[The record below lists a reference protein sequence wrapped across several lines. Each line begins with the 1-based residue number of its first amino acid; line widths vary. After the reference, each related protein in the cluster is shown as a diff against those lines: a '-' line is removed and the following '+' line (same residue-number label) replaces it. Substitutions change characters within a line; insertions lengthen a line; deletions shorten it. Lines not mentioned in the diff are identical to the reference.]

1 MWDTLLKPLE
11 GLLEELVAR
20 GPKFLATLVILIG
33 GWIVAKLLKIA
44 IIRGFR
50 LIKLDVV
57 AEKAGIEAFLK
68 RGGMKKTAIEI
79 LGSLVYWIALL
90 IFLMM
95 ILSLWN
101 IDIGLQTTLVPF
113 LPKVF
118 AALVIFILGL
128 FIASLVEDVVR
139 ATAANAGI
147 RYAFVLSKILKWILV
162 VFVVMT
168 AIQQLEVETRFLSN
182 GFLIILGS
190 LGLGVGLAIGMGA
203 REIAATKLGLWV
215 KRMEREAAIDTG
227 EDGQPPK

>member
-1 MWDTLLKPLE
+1 MWNTLLEPLE
-11 GLLEELVAR
+11 GMLDTLVAR
-20 GPKFLATLVILIG
+20 GPKFLATLLILIV
-33 GWIVAKLLKIA
+33 GWIVAKILKVA
-44 IIRGFR
+44 IIRGFK

-57 AEKAGIEAFLK
+57 AEKAGIESFLK

-90 IFLMM
+90 VFLVM

-168 AIQQLEVETRFLSN
+168 AIQQLEVETQFLSI

-190 LGLGVGLAIGMGA
+190 LGLGVALAVGMGA
-203 REIAATKLGLWV
+203 RDIAATKLGRWV
-215 KRMEREAAIDTG
+215 QEMEKEAAIDTDEG
-227 EDGQPPK
+227 GKSGD

>member
-1 MWDTLLKPLE
+1 MWETLLEPLRE
-11 GLLEELVAR
+11 LLDALVVR

-33 GWIVAKLLKIA
+33 GWIVAKLLKLA
-44 IIRGFR
+44 IVRGFK

-79 LGSLVYWIALL
+79 LGTLVYWIALL
-90 IFLMM
+90 VFLVM

-128 FIASLVEDVVR
+128 FIASIVEDIVR

-147 RYAFVLSKILKWILV
+147 RYAYVLSKILKWIMV

-168 AIQQLEVETRFLSN
+168 AIQQLEVETQFLSI

-190 LGLGVGLAIGMGA
+190 LGLGVALAIGLGA
-203 REIAATKLGLWV
+203 REIASTKLGRWV
-215 KRMEREAAIDTG
+215 EDMEQEAAIAKDEGDEKT
-227 EDGQPPK
+227 D